1 MVNSAFHPSGV
12 DKWVPATCLGK
23 CVRITSVGWQVK
35 LRDPIWQVI
44 SRAVSH
50 IMHYTNWPLLYF
62 TFSTV
67 GYSWRN
73 SWPVEY
79 HTSELEKTSDV
90 RLKGFLPLLFNDR
103 GLIVSAVGVS
113 VHQTA
118 GQNHRQRYELHLA
131 NHVAVCSQDRVKYSR
146 PGQKMSRTHRLWLIV
161 PRCRR
166 KTFGCRAFSVAS
178 PSVWNALPDSLIDP
192 ELTLDIFRRHLKT
205 YFFTLY

>member
-35 LRDPIWQVI
+35 LCDPIWQVI

-50 IMHYTNWPLLYF
+50 IMHYTNRPLLYF

-146 PGQKMSRTHRLWLIV
+146 PGQKKCHEHTGYDSSFHGAVGRRLAVGRFRWQVRQSGMHYRTVWEIQSWL
-161 PRCRR
+161 
-166 KTFGCRAFSVAS
+166 
-178 PSVWNALPDSLIDP
+178 
-192 ELTLDIFRRHLKT
+192 
-205 YFFTLY
+205 